1 MIRYFSFLVLDK
13 MPVTTSPEKVGHR
26 CCFLELA
33 RVEEKLG
40 RKPIMYSRQ
49 NFLEKL
55 LRKDINE
62 LAPYALWVSH
72 YTNADKPLLPSAWLK
87 WTFWQY
93 TDTGNVRGISG
104 RLDFNFFNGSIDDL
118 RPFPRSMK
126 VRARINCE
134 HSS

>member
-1 MIRYFSFLVLDK
+1 MAVLRKRCLSPLHAFSMILMVEQSGEMFLMSIPKPSPNPAAAKSANMIRYFSFLVLDK

-49 NFLEKL
+49 DFLEKL

-72 YTNADKPLLPSAWLK
+72 YTNA
-87 WTFWQY
+87 
-93 TDTGNVRGISG
+93 
-104 RLDFNFFNGSIDDL
+104 
-118 RPFPRSMK
+118 
-126 VRARINCE
+126 
-134 HSS
+134 